1 MGTKTGSFPIGFRRG
16 WSDWQKEI
24 TPLTAWAKGNGFD
37 VLDLGTAT
45 AADLETVKA
54 AGLRLGT
61 ADLKNFGALMAS
73 DAGRRKEAVDA
84 AVAYVREAVGWGV
97 KVFFTCIIPENA
109 GGKRAENYTLAVESF
124 GPIISAAAES
134 GAIVAIE
141 GYPGGPPHYP
151 SLCCTPET
159 VRSFIEEFGG
169 KGVGV
174 NYDPSHLIRLGVD
187 HLRFLKEFVGSVAH
201 VHAKDTEVFPEALYE
216 YGIFQDA
223 VAAKSHGF
231 GSYWWRYTIPGA
243 GKADWSGIF
252 EILKENG
259 YQGAV
264 CVELE
269 DENFN
274 GTEAGEK
281 EALLKSLEF
290 LRNA

>member
-1 MGTKTGSFPIGFRRG
+1 MVTKTGSFPIGFRRG
-16 WSDWQKEI
+16 WSDWQKELA
-24 TPLTAWAKGNGFD
+24 PLTTWAKGSGFD
-37 VLDLGTAT
+37 VVDLGTAT
-45 AADLETVKA
+45 AQDLETLKT

-61 ADLKNFGALMAS
+61 ADLKDFGALMAA
-73 DAGRRKEAVDA
+73 DAGRRKEAVEA
-84 AVAYVREAVGWGV
+84 AVAYVREAAGWGV
-97 KVFFTCIIPENA
+97 KVFFTCVIPGDA
-109 GGKRAENYTLAVESF
+109 SGKRAENYAVAVESF
-124 GPIISAAAES
+124 GPIFAAAAEA
-134 GAIVAIE
+134 GAVVAIE

-187 HLRFLKEFVGSVAH
+187 HVRFLKEFVGSVAH
-201 VHAKDTEVFPEALYE
+201 VHAKDTDVNTEALYE
-216 YGIFQDA
+216 YGLYQDA
-223 VAAKSHGF
+223 VSGKPHGF
-231 GSYWWRYTIPGA
+231 GSYVWRYTIPGKGQA
-243 GKADWSGIF
+243 RWTEIF
-252 EILKENG
+252 GILKDNG

-264 CVELE
+264 CIELE